1 MNPLLRADFTK
12 KSLWHW
18 RLARATTHVSPTVF
32 FQMNPLLRADFTKK
46 FSGGPVIHAEALEI
60 RGAGVTVLFGP
71 SGSGKTTILRC
82 LAGLEIPDAGEI
94 IFGEETWSAKG
105 KNLVPP
111 KGRHVGFVPQDYAL
125 FPHLTVAGNV
135 AYGLRGRTV
144 AEKRARVAELLS
156 WLGLDGL
163 DARLPAT
170 LSGGQQQRVALARAV
185 ARQPKLLLLDEPLA
199 ALDTPTRNR
208 LRGALR
214 GLLRQ
219 FGIPTVFVTHDRLE
233 ALSLGDDLVLLDE
246 GHIVQRGPVQEIFNR
261 PANLAVAGIV
271 AVETIQPGRVLEVQ
285 NGLATVLVG
294 DARLTAV
301 AGDLPAGTTEIFV
314 CIRAEDVILSNA
326 SEFNSSA
333 RNRLS
338 AVVRAIVSE
347 GPLTRIELDCGFPL
361 TAILTKQAC
370 AEMTLREGTAVLALI
385 KAPQIHLVPRGG

>member
-1 MNPLLRADFTK
+1 
-12 KSLWHW
+12 
-18 RLARATTHVSPTVF
+18 
-32 FQMNPLLRADFTKK
+32 MNPLLRADFTKK

-60 RGAGVTVLFGP
+60 NSAGVTVLFGP

-82 LAGLEIPDAGEI
+82 LAGLEIPDMGEI
-94 IFGEETWSAKG
+94 FFGKETWFANG

-111 KGRHVGFVPQDYAL
+111 RDRHVGFVPQDYAL
-125 FPHLTVAGNV
+125 FPHLSVAGNI
-135 AYGLRGRTV
+135 AFGLRGRTV
-144 AEKRARVAELLS
+144 AEKKARVAELLG

-185 ARQPKLLLLDEPLA
+185 AHQPKLLLLDEPLA

-208 LRGALR
+208 LRGELR
-214 GLLRQ
+214 GLLRRL
-219 FGIPTVFVTHDRLE
+219 GIPTVFVTHDRLE
-233 ALSLGDDLVLLDE
+233 ALSLGDYLVLLNE
-246 GHIVQRGPVQEIFNR
+246 GRIVQRGPVQEIFNR
-261 PANLAVAGIV
+261 PANPAVAGIV
-271 AVETIQPGRVLEVQ
+271 AVETIQPAHVLELHD
-285 NGLATVLVG
+285 GLATVQVG
-294 DARLTAV
+294 SAQLTAM

-314 CIRAEDVILSNA
+314 CIRAEDVILTNDK
-326 SEFNSSA
+326 ELNSSA

-361 TAILTKQAC
+361 TAVLTKQAC
-370 AEMTLREGTAVLALI
+370 AEMALKEGALTLALI